1 MNEPLAYWRELQA
14 GIADSATW
22 TQRLLDQQRALG
34 FVYHDKPAMIVAE
47 PAMLTET
54 DFAADQAVS
63 SAVLATLAACGQQV
77 LADRALQ
84 DRYIPGWLDEVPDA
98 DLFTLPAGYPDPIV
112 FGRLDG
118 VRTAD
123 GLQVLEFNGGLPGGV
138 FDSDVS
144 AALMSQT
151 DISGDFAARF
161 GFRTTAVG
169 QDLLDVMVK
178 TWHDFGGTGLPFT
191 VMALPR
197 ELTTV
202 ASRAITYLCDLA
214 AARNIEIQVA
224 DPGEIVYSQGRARLN
239 GQPIDVLVRAF
250 FTPMLEYLGDRLDGI
265 KAALRAESLCMI
277 TSLQSGLFGMKSL
290 FAMATDPAVD
300 IDVTPEQL
308 TLARAHLPWTRLVA
322 AGRST
327 DPGGSAIDLLGYLA
341 ANREQSVIKPTDGYG
356 GSGVEL
362 GWMHTTDSWAA
373 VIDRA
378 AAGGHVAQQRVPI
391 VTEEYSVLEEGFPL
405 RGFNGDVDPLMCG
418 DTMAGYA
425 MRLAPE
431 GSWITNV
438 SGGASGAPVFILE
451 D

>member
-1 MNEPLAYWRELQA
+1 MAEPLAYWRQLQA
-14 GIADSATW
+14 GIADSAAW
-22 TQRLLDQQRALG
+22 TNKLLDEQRELG
-34 FVYHDKPAMIVAE
+34 WVYHDKPAMIVAE

-54 DFAADQAVS
+54 DFTADQAVS

-84 DRYIPGWLDEVPDA
+84 DRYIPGWLDTVPDA
-98 DLFTLPAGYPDPIV
+98 DLFSIPAGYPDPIV

-151 DISGDFAARF
+151 DIASAFASQF
-161 GFRTTAVG
+161 PFRTTTAGQAV
-169 QDLLDVMVK
+169 LDVMVK
-178 TWHDFGGTGLPFT
+178 TWHEFGGSGLPFT
-191 VMALPR
+191 VVALPR
-197 ELTTV
+197 ELTAV

-214 AARNIEIQVA
+214 AARGIEIHVA
-224 DPGEIVYSQGRARLN
+224 DPGDVGYSQGRARLD
-239 GQPIDVLVRAF
+239 GQPVDVLVRAF

-265 KAALRAESLCMI
+265 KAALRAGSLCMI
-277 TSLQSGLFGMKSL
+277 TSLQSGLFGVKSL

-308 TLARAHLPWTRLVA
+308 SLARAHLPWTRLVA
-322 AGRST
+322 PGRST
-327 DPGGSAIDLLGYLA
+327 DPGGSAIDLLDYLA
-341 ANREQSVIKPTDGYG
+341 SNREHSVIKPTDGYG

-362 GWMHTTDSWAA
+362 GWTHTPESWAA

-391 VTEEYSVLEEGFPL
+391 ATEEYSVLEEGFPL
-405 RGFNGDVDPLMCG
+405 RSFNGDVDPLMCG
-418 DTMAGYA
+418 TTMAGYA